1 MVNIHKS
8 NKFGIKNWLV
18 FSFVGVN
25 GAKEE
30 EEEEDDNNKHQ
41 CHVLFLSRAN

>member
-1 MVNIHKS
+1 
-8 NKFGIKNWLV
+8 V

-30 EEEEDDNNKHQ
+30 EEEEHDNNKHQ
-41 CHVLFLSRAN
+41 CHVLFLSGAN